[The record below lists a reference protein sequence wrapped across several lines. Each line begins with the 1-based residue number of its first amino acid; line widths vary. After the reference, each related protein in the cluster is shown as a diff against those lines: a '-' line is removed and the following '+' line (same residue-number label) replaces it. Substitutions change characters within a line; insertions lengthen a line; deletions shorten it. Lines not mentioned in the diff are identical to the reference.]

1 MPDFEALRS
10 EFRCLRKTTYLNTGT
25 LGPTPAT
32 VMEDYLADLRAWND
46 AGAGDPPVYIGRRD
60 ALEATRQALAAW
72 LGTEVANLTLTQS
85 VTESINIVLAGLTL
99 PSDARILTTDEE
111 HGALLAPLDRLR
123 RKGGRVEEV
132 TFGNGGGDLT
142 KRLRSAMD
150 GEPVRLV
157 ALSHVSSCTG
167 AVADVAAI
175 GQLCHKE
182 GALLLVDGAQAAG
195 QIPVDLGTWDV
206 DFYALNGHKWMLA
219 PVGCGGLFIRPE
231 AAPLVEE
238 VFTGDGPGYVQK
250 VPGSVE
256 ASRPGDGRRFEIGTR
271 NWPALAAWGRVMAL
285 WREIGEEAC
294 YERQRGLAREL
305 ADLLAEVPG
314 IAFFSPRVPET
325 GMTTIALPGWDAD
338 RLLAALRKRGIVG
351 RPVKFARGEA
361 VRFSTAWFNNRRDV
375 EAAAQAVQEIALGG

>member
-10 EFRCLRKTTYLNTGT
+10 EFRCLKSSTYLNTGT

-60 ALEATRQALAAW
+60 ALEGTRQALAAW
-72 LGTEVANLTLTQS
+72 LCTDPASLSLTQS
-85 VTESINIVLAGLTL
+85 VTESINIVLAGLAL
-99 PSDARILTTDEE
+99 PGDARILTTDEE
-111 HGALLAPLDRLR
+111 HGALLAPLERLR
-123 RKGGRVEEV
+123 RKGARVEEV
-132 TFGNGGGDLT
+132 TFGNGGSGLT
-142 KRLRSAMD
+142 ERLRSAMA

-175 GQLCHKE
+175 GRLCRQE
-182 GALLLVDGAQAAG
+182 GALLLVDGAQAVG
-195 QIPVDLGTWDV
+195 QIPVDLEALGV

-219 PVGCGGLFIRPE
+219 PVGCGGLSIRSE

-238 VFTGDGPGYVQK
+238 VFTGDGPGYMQK
-250 VPGSVE
+250 VPGGLE
-256 ASRPGDGRRFEIGTR
+256 ASRPADGRRFEIGTR

-294 YERQRGLAREL
+294 YERQRGLAGEL
-305 ADLLAEVPG
+305 ADLLADVPG
-314 IAFFSPRVPET
+314 ITFLSPVVPET
-325 GMTTIALPGWDAD
+325 GMTTIALAGWGAD
-338 RLLAALRKRGIVG
+338 GLLAALRGRGIVG
-351 RPVKFARGEA
+351 RPVKFGRGEA
-361 VRFSTAWFNNRRDV
+361 VRFSTAWFNNRRDI
-375 EAAAQAVQEIALGG
+375 EAAARAVREIALGV